1 MTTKKNKTISKFHLF
16 TTRNLL
22 LLGWTICAFGI
33 GYGLK
38 SNTPSAPMQMPA
50 GGIREAL
57 VITGQPTQKD
67 IRPSKNFIAMVEAVN
82 EVNLKP
88 QVSGTVDAVL
98 FANGAFVKEGDELF
112 IIDKSKYEANVQSAE
127 AGLAKTQANVIQ
139 IQNDYNRQKKLYKD
153 KFLPKAELEIV
164 ESNLEQAKAQVRLAE
179 ATLKLAQI
187 DLEHATIKAPIS
199 GFISKAFVT
208 KGNYVSTDST
218 ALAKIVQ
225 IHPVRIGF
233 SVTDKERLEKVMTM
247 QPDETPFYMTLVLA
261 NGVEKPI
268 QPENI
273 FTDKEAD
280 KNTATISVYT
290 EYANEDNLL
299 LPGNVLT
306 VKLSDTAEKPALLV
320 PQDAV
325 LHDSDGQYVMKV
337 TPDKTALQQYIQTMG
352 NLDKF
357 YIVEKGLTKEDIII
371 LSGAQKVRSGQKI
384 KSVAPVTSLL
394 PTTDKT
400 VKSKTDPSQTELS
413 QNTDS
418 TSTEQE

>member
-1 MTTKKNKTISKFHLF
+1 MKKSTDKTSSKFRLI
-16 TTRNLL
+16 NLRTAL
-22 LLGWTICAFGI
+22 LLGWTVCAVGI

-38 SNTPSAPMQMPA
+38 SQTQQSGMPMMPA
-50 GGIREAL
+50 GTSEAL
-57 VITGQPTQKD
+57 VITGQPVQKD

-98 FANGAFVKEGDELF
+98 FSNGAFVKEGDDLF

-127 AGLAKTQANVIQ
+127 AGLAKAQANVVQ
-139 IQNDYNRQKKLYKD
+139 IQNDYTRQKKLYKD

-218 ALAKIVQ
+218 TLAKIVQ

-247 QPDETPFYMTLVLA
+247 QPDEDPFYMTLVLA

-280 KNTATISVYT
+280 KNTATISVYA

-357 YIVEKGLTKEDIII
+357 YIVEKGLIKEDTII
-371 LSGAQKVRSGQKI
+371 LSGAQKVRSGQKV
-384 KSVAPVTSLL
+384 KSVAPTTSLL
-394 PTTDKT
+394 PIANKT
-400 VKSKTDPSQTELS
+400 AKPATETVQTELT